1 MVYYLHFF
9 MKFKA
14 MILMHWWTY
23 FWWFV
28 CVSSRPNP
36 TPESNGTPNQSH
48 PGRLVPQQQQQQ
60 SQPEPEKSSIP
71 GKFDVDK
78 ELNAIPA
85 LNLDL
90 FQQKI
95 LNNRIAARA
104 AATAPVV
111 QKRAGPGESGPGHHP
126 VAKKKPRKVNDA
138 PKQVIH
144 VGQQQQHQD
153 HPN

>member
-1 MVYYLHFF
+1 MNVNLNKHIFNEFPSFY
-9 MKFKA
+9 
-14 MILMHWWTY
+14 
-23 FWWFV
+23 
-28 CVSSRPNP
+28 SRSNP
-36 TPESNGTPNQSH
+36 TPESNGSPNQSH
-48 PGRLVPQQQQQQ
+48 PGRMVQQQ
-60 SQPEPEKSSIP
+60 SQQPEPEKSSIP
-71 GKFDVDK
+71 GKFDVDR

-111 QKRAGPGESGPGHHP
+111 QKRPGPGESGPGHHP
-126 VAKKKPRKVNDA
+126 VAKKKPRKVVEA

-144 VGQQQQHQD
+144 VGQPQQQHQD
-153 HPN
+153 PV